1 MIRQEFFQFL
11 ILNLI
16 KEIKVDLSN
25 CYKKALLP
33 VYMTQ
38 GWKVTKSIHSTILL
52 YLSFIR
58 VFPFSATSLHYMEA
72 NIEIST
78 PLSLNGNFGY

>member
-1 MIRQEFFQFL
+1 MVLWCFFQFL

-33 VYMTQ
+33 V
-38 GWKVTKSIHSTILL
+38 
-52 YLSFIR
+52 
-58 VFPFSATSLHYMEA
+58 
-72 NIEIST
+72 
-78 PLSLNGNFGY
+78 